1 MPCIS
6 HSVDQ
11 VVKAKSFVDGYGFL
25 QFWHC
30 FEVDLAVACLAGKDE
45 GGFDE
50 LFAKAVAPGDGVE
63 VHFYQFTY
71 SGW

>member
-1 MPCIS
+1 MPRIS
-6 HSVDQ
+6 EGVVE

-25 QFWHC
+25 QFRHS
-30 FEVDLAVACLAGKDE
+30 FQIDLPVACLPGE
-45 GGFDE
+45 GQRRFDQ
-50 LFAKAVAPGDGVE
+50 LFAETAAPGAGVQ